1 VVGRPP
7 PPGLLVGVAGWPAPP
22 FFVAGRGPPPAT
34 SAPSAAAASAA
45 PASGGAASALASSA
59 PTASTGAA
67 KAGGTLRVAQGA
79 DITQLDPF
87 LSNITTENGILFNIY
102 ETLGY
107 FDDTTLLVQ
116 PRLAQSWEWA
126 DDDKSVT
133 FKLQQGVKF
142 HDGSPMTAADV
153 QYSFNRMK
161 DPATGS
167 QFATLISDMTSV
179 DIVDDSTVK
188 FNTTGYS
195 NKLIAALP
203 KVPIIANNSGA
214 TIAKTPNGTG
224 PFKFVEWVVNDHV
237 KIEKNASYWQAGLPH
252 LDAIL
257 FQPITDE
264 ATRVSALQSGQAD
277 LLYNIALNDVAQF
290 QGNGNYQVILAPPV
304 DQPYDAY
311 INTKKEPFNKLEAR
325 QALCYMIDRKGFVD
339 GFLAGLGDTAYS
351 PIAKGHWAFDS
362 TLTGKYEYDLSKA
375 ADLLTQAGYPGGK
388 GFNVVM
394 VIPTGFPEHKE
405 ISTLVQA
412 AIQQL
417 GGTASIEEDDVNT
430 WVDKLNKHKF
440 DLGFDTD
447 IDHAGDPALLFGL
460 RYLWHPDDKINL
472 SQFVDDMAP
481 GYSDLI
487 AQASTEKDQTKR
499 VAMYAKIQE
508 QFMDLAVGP
517 MVCFRNIPHAMTTNV
532 NGFVPAIQFRQSYA
546 NTSLNS

>member
-1 VVGRPP
+1 MLR
-7 PPGLLVGVAGWPAPP
+7 LAALVGGSTGVAMFLAACG
-22 FFVAGRGPPPAT
+22 AT
-34 SAPSAAAASAA
+34 ASPSPSGAASPSEAAATGAAPSAAAPSAEASASAA
-45 PASGGAASALASSA
+45 
-59 PTASTGAA
+59 TAKS
-67 KAGGTLRVAQGA
+67 GGTLRVAQGA

-107 FDDTTLLVQ
+107 FDDTTLLVK
-116 PRLAQSWEWA
+116 PRLAESWAWA

-133 FKLQQGVKF
+133 FKLRQGVKF
-142 HDGSPMTAADV
+142 HAGSSMTAADV
-153 QYSFNRMK
+153 KYSFDRMA
-161 DPATGS
+161 DPKTGS

-188 FNTTGYS
+188 FNTNGYS

-203 KVPIIANNSGA
+203 KVPIIPKDSGG

-224 PFKFVEWVVNDHV
+224 PFKFVEWVVNNHV
-237 KIEKNASYWQAGLPH
+237 KIEKNASYWQPGLPY
-252 LDAIL
+252 LDAIV

-277 LLYNIALNDVAQF
+277 LLYNIALSDVAQF
-290 QGNGNYQVILAPPV
+290 KTDPSKYQVILAPPV

-311 INTKKEPFNKLEAR
+311 INTKKPPFDKLEAR

-351 PIAKGHWAFDS
+351 PIAKTHWAFDPS
-362 TLTGKYEYDLSKA
+362 LVGKYEYDLTKA

-405 ISTLVQA
+405 ISTLVQS

-417 GGTASIEEDDVNT
+417 GGTASIQEDDVNT
-430 WVDKLNKHKF
+430 WVDKLNKHQF

-460 RYLWHPDDKINL
+460 TYLWHPDSKINL
-472 SQFVDDMAP
+472 SQFTDDMAP

-487 AQASTEKDQTKR
+487 AQASVEKDQTKR
-499 VAMYAKIQE
+499 VAMYAQIQE
-508 QFMDLAVGP
+508 KFMDLAVGP
-517 MVCFRNIPHAMTTNV
+517 MVCFRNIPHAMTPAV

-546 NTSLNS
+546 NTWMNS